1 MTTSDVPRPTA
12 APAGPSARAPDAPP
26 SAQGGVPTPVDI
38 LLVCSSG
45 GHLLQ
50 LMALRDA
57 WGELTRAWVTDDTPD
72 TRSVLGGEDVT
83 FAHGPTSRNLK
94 TMMKNAFL
102 AWGVI
107 RTRRPAVIL
116 TTGAAIAVPF
126 AWVARMCGVCVVYV
140 ESVTRITRP
149 SLSARMVAP
158 VVSRLYVQ
166 WPDLVGSVRRARYCG
181 SVFSDP

>member
-1 MTTSDVPRPTA
+1 MTTSDVPRPTV
-12 APAGPSARAPDAPP
+12 APVRPSERAPDAPA
-26 SAQGGVPTPVDI
+26 SAQDGAPTPVDI

-50 LMALRDA
+50 LMALREA
-57 WGELTRAWVTDDTPD
+57 WDEHTRAWVTDDTPD
-72 TRSVLGGEDVT
+72 TRSVLGGEEVT

-94 TMMKNAFL
+94 TMVKNALL
-102 AWGVI
+102 AWRVI

-116 TTGAAIAVPF
+116 TSGAAIAVPF
-126 AWVARMCGVCVVYV
+126 AWVGRVCGVSVVYV
-140 ESVTRITRP
+140 ESVTRIARP

-166 WPDLVGSVRRARYCG
+166 WPDLVKSFRRARYCG